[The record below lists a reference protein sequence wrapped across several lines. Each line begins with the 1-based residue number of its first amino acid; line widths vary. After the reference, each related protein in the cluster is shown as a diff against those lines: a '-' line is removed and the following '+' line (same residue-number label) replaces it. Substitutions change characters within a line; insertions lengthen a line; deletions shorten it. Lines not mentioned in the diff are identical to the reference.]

1 MSLIGSP
8 APRIVIVRTPGIKGL
23 GFATS
28 QQRTPSI
35 QAAPRTKSVDFAVFK
50 LLVRAAKSPSPT
62 SSVQTDTSSH
72 LFATCRLSQCFTREV
87 EALAACSDLSR
98 HQLRQI
104 PSADGWKQPTRA
116 QF

>member
-8 APRIVIVRTPGIKGL
+8 APRIMIVRTPGIKGL

-28 QQRTPSI
+28 QQRIPSI

-62 SSVQTDTSSH
+62 SSVQTDASSH
-72 LFATCRLSQCFTREV
+72 LFCDVQT
-87 EALAACSDLSR
+87 
-98 HQLRQI
+98 
-104 PSADGWKQPTRA
+104 QPV
-116 QF
+116 FH